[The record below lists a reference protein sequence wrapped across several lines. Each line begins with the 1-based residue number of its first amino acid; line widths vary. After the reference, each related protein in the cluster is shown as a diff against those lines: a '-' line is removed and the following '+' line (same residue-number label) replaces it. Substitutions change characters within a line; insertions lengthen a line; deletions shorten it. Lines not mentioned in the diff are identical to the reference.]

1 VGALAMIQMLCLPQQ
16 SSAFTSQPQTH
27 LPNDP
32 LKSASSSSSSS
43 SKSEERRSP
52 SSKPNVVIVGG
63 GVGGLAVAAR
73 MASTVP
79 CHVTIVEKNTEVGG
93 RCGSFDTVLPNVG
106 TFRHERGPSLLLLP
120 DVYRDVFREC
130 HTGSASE
137 DYGLSICQ
145 CTPAYQVIFEDG
157 DSIEVG
163 FPRKDDNEAMSPA
176 EILSRERMD
185 SYELGGAEK
194 WDEYMKATS
203 AFLDCGL
210 PNFIEERLDIAS
222 FPAFL
227 REALRDFAK
236 VTNFLICYR
245 SVSQRVCMA
254 SSHALA
260 IHSFLRRLGH

>member
-1 VGALAMIQMLCLPQQ
+1 MLCLPQQ
-16 SSAFTSQPQTH
+16 SSAFTSQRLTY
-27 LPNDP
+27 LPNDYS
-32 LKSASSSSSSS
+32 LKLATSNIEEISS
-43 SKSEERRSP
+43 P
-52 SSKPNVVIVGG
+52 SKPNVVIVGG

-130 HTGSASE
+130 HTGSSSE

-145 CTPAYQVIFEDG
+145 CTPAYQVVFEDG

-163 FPRKDDNEAMSPA
+163 FPRKDDEAMGPA
-176 EILSRERMD
+176 EILSRARMD
-185 SYELGGAEK
+185 SFEIGGAEK

-227 REALRDFAK
+227 KEALRDFAK
-236 VTNFLICYR
+236 VTTSML
-245 SVSQRVCMA
+245 SVSQRLCMTPSSLA
-254 SSHALA
+254 GSSHALTILA
-260 IHSFLRRLGH
+260 

>member
-1 VGALAMIQMLCLPQQ
+1 MGALAIIQMPCLLQQ
-16 SSAFTSQPQTH
+16 SSAFTSQPQRY
-27 LPNDP
+27 LPNAP
-32 LKSASSSSSSS
+32 LKSASSGI
-43 SKSEERRSP
+43 EENISP
-52 SSKPNVVIVGG
+52 SKPNVVIVGG

-130 HTGSASE
+130 HTGSSSE

-145 CTPAYQVIFEDG
+145 CTPAYQVVFEDG
-157 DSIEVG
+157 DSIEIG
-163 FPRKDDNEAMSPA
+163 FPRKDGEAMSTA
-176 EILSRERMD
+176 EIISRERMN
-185 SYELGGAEK
+185 SYESGGAK
-194 WDEYMKATS
+194 HWDEYLKATS

-210 PNFIEERLDIAS
+210 PNFIEERLDIATL
-222 FPAFL
+222 PAFL

-236 VTNFLICYR
+236 VTYIL
-245 SVSQRVCMA
+245 SVSQIVCMTSSLA
-254 SSHALA
+254 GSSHALA
-260 IHSFLRRLGH
+260 IIA

>member
-1 VGALAMIQMLCLPQQ
+1 MLCLLQQ
-16 SSAFTSQPQTH
+16 SSAFTSKPPKIY
-27 LPNDP
+27 LPNNP
-32 LKSASSSSSSS
+32 LKIASS
-43 SKSEERRSP
+43 KIEEITSP
-52 SSKPNVVIVGG
+52 SKPNVVIVGG

-73 MASTVP
+73 MASTLP
-79 CHVTIVEKNTEVGG
+79 CHVTIVEKNTEMGG

-130 HTGSASE
+130 HTGSSSE

-145 CTPAYQVIFEDG
+145 CMPAYQVVFEDG

-163 FPRKDDNEAMSPA
+163 FPRKDDEAMSAA
-176 EILSRERMD
+176 EISSREIMN
-185 SYELGGAEK
+185 SYESAGAEK

-210 PNFIEERLDIAS
+210 PNFIEQRLDIAS

-236 VTNFLICYR
+236 VTNML
-245 SVSQRVCMA
+245 SLSQRVCMA
-254 SSHALA
+254 YFLAAPSHALA
-260 IHSFLRRLGH
+260 IIA

>member
-1 VGALAMIQMLCLPQQ
+1 MKWLRYHVVALTIIEMLCLPQQ
-16 SSAFTSQPQTH
+16 SSAFTSQPPTY

-32 LKSASSSSSSS
+32 LKSASSS
-43 SKSEERRSP
+43 KIEDRGSP
-52 SSKPNVVIVGG
+52 SKPNVVIVGG

-79 CHVTIVEKNTEVGG
+79 CHVTILEKNLEVGG

-130 HTGSASE
+130 HTGSSSE

-157 DSIEVG
+157 DSIELG
-163 FPRKDDNEAMSPA
+163 FPRKDNEVMSTA
-176 EILSRERMD
+176 EISSRERMN
-185 SYELGGAEK
+185 SYESGGAEK

-227 REALRDFAK
+227 REALRDYAK
-236 VTNFLICYR
+236 VTNTML
-245 SVSQRVCMA
+245 SVSQRVYMTSSLA
-254 SSHALA
+254 LFSHALA
-260 IHSFLRRLGH
+260 ILA